1 MNKEKLVK
9 DVEELN
15 DDMDSLC
22 RRLITK
28 ACKLGFVKI
37 LSMDIKENYGLIR
50 DILDTKILKLEDIK
64 IKAYEYPDDKKIIV
78 FDIYDNDILD
88 KQVAYDT
95 YDNKKVEIKLK
106 RMMKL
111 FN

>member
-1 MNKEKLVK
+1 MYNPKSMHA
-9 DVEELN
+9 EEFIN
-15 DDMDSLC
+15 DGE
-22 RRLITK
+22 I
-28 ACKLGFVKI
+28 LGT
-37 LSMDIKENYGLIR
+37 LEYAEANKENYELIK

-64 IKAYEYPDDKKIIV
+64 IKAQEFPDDKNIIV

-88 KQVAYDT
+88 KQIAYDT
-95 YDNKKVEIKLK
+95 YDNKKIEIKLK